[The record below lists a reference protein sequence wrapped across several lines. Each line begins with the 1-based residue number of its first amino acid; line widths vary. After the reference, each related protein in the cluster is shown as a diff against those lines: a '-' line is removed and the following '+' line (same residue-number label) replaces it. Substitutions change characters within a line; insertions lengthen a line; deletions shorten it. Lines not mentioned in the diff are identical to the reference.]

1 MLPPAAEDQ
10 VGVGVHQT
18 GRHQAPACIDVP
30 GPLEQVRRDLAVAQ
44 GRDDPLLRR
53 QVRPGA
59 LGNPPLVRARRSGA
73 AQGGGPEG
81 RCWK

>member
-44 GRDDPLLRR
+44 GRDDPSSAARYAPER
-53 QVRPGA
+53 WEIRPWSGPAAAVRPRGW
-59 LGNPPLVRARRSGA
+59 
-73 AQGGGPEG
+73 PEG